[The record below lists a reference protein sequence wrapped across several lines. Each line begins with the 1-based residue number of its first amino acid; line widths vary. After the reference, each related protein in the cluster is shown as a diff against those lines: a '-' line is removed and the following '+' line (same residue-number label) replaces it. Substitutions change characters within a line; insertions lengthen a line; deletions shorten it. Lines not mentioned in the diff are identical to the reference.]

1 MAPEP
6 ASTPPETL
14 VDTLVREHQR
24 ALIGYAHSLVHNDA
38 TAHDIVQE
46 TFLRL
51 CKSPPQ
57 PTNAKAWLYRVCRTR
72 AIDWWRRRQR
82 ERPPNASGASN
93 NTSES
98 DFFERLPDPAP
109 TPPDALERTETLLSL
124 NAQLETLTPRHR
136 ELLRLKFQAGLSYK
150 EIADTTG
157 LTPTNVGFI
166 LHTTLTT
173 LRQRLKKTTGQT
185 SSLS

>member
-1 MAPEP
+1 MAPET
-6 ASTPPETL
+6 AATPPKTP

-24 ALIGYAHSLVHNDA
+24 ALIGYARSLVRNDA

-51 CKSPPQ
+51 CKSPQQ
-57 PTNAKAWLYRVCRTR
+57 PANPKAWLYRVCRTR
-72 AIDWWRRRQR
+72 AIDWWRQNQR
-82 ERPPNASGASN
+82 EHLIPATTTNDDNPD
-93 NTSES
+93 T
-98 DFFERLPDPAP
+98 DFFERQPDPAP
-109 TPPDALERTETLLSL
+109 TPPDTLEHTETLHAL
-124 NAQLETLTPRHR
+124 NAQLETLTPRQR

-150 EIADTTG
+150 EIATATG

-166 LHTTLTT
+166 LHTTLAT
-173 LRQRLKKTTGQT
+173 LRQRLNKATAQP